1 MNLPNAEIS
10 GFDDAIRLYSTNQA
24 ATSFNHQCQRLSR
37 QPVFKV
43 IADHSDPIA
52 AKAGV
57 QEAGFLEPFLELS
70 IGCKLMILENI
81 WTERGIVNGTQCRL
95 YDIVWPEDT
104 DPSKEEPD
112 QPLCLLVGVPK
123 SSYSGPFVDEY
134 VWRGR
139 DFAVVPIY
147 RSQRDFWSQGANRYR
162 SQFPV
167 RLAYAITIHKA
178 QGMTV
183 PKVVL
188 NITHGRKDLG
198 LFYVAAS
205 RVRRLED
212 LMFEESFDYERVNGG
227 ETELAVMRRLDWD
240 RRQLQ
245 RLIASNQATSS
256 ESRRQGPS
264 QIS

>member
-1 MNLPNAEIS
+1 MLA
-10 GFDDAIRLYSTNQA
+10 
-24 ATSFNHQCQRLSR
+24 
-37 QPVFKV
+37 V
-43 IADHSDPIA
+43 HSDDIA
-52 AKAGV
+52 AKASV

-95 YDIVWPEDT
+95 YDIVWSADS
-104 DPSKEEPD
+104 DPTKETPD
-112 QPLCLLVGVPK
+112 QPFCLLVGIAK
-123 SSYSGPFVDEY
+123 STYDGPFVEEY
-134 VWRGR
+134 TWHGN
-139 DFAVVPIY
+139 DYAVVPIY
-147 RSQRDFWSQGANRYR
+147 RSQRDFWSQNSTRFR

-188 NITHGRKDLG
+188 NLNHGRKDLG

-212 LMFEESFDYERVNGG
+212 LMFEETFDYERVKGG
-227 ETELAVMRRLDWD
+227 EADVSVMRQVDWA
-240 RRQLQ
+240 RRSVQ
-245 RLIASNQATSS
+245 RLLTRNQATSFNS
-256 ESRRQGPS
+256 QRAGPS
-264 QIS
+264 RLSQAVVNNAERISAQS